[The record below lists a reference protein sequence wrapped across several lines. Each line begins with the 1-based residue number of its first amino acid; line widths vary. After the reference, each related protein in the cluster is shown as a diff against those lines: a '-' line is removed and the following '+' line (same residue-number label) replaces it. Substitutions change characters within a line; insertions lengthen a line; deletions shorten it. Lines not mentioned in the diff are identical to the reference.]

1 MKPMPSTLGEK
12 SNNHR
17 YTCVLHYFFHS
28 QSQTGISMAFSIKQ
42 LSKYFLIGVLAF
54 IPIVIVMQ
62 VVLLTKGLIEG
73 LFFRV
78 YGYVD
83 SYLFAFMVFA
93 SVIAALSY
101 IGYTIVKSQRSIVIH
116 AVDLLMEKIP
126 FLNTV
131 YRVSKKV
138 INMFTGSD
146 TDGRK
151 EVVYIEYPKEG
162 LWVPAYV
169 TNRTGEWYVLFVPT
183 SPNPTSGF
191 TVLVH
196 ESKVV
201 KSDLDIEE
209 VTSFIVSVGAD
220 FPRADEVNRLRI

>member
-1 MKPMPSTLGEK
+1 MLTK
-12 SNNHR
+12 
-17 YTCVLHYFFHS
+17 F
-28 QSQTGISMAFSIKQ
+28 KQ
-42 LSKYFLIGVLAF
+42 LSEYFLIGVLAF
-54 IPIVIVMQ
+54 IPIVIVIQ
-62 VVLLTKGLIEG
+62 VVLLTKGIIEG

-83 SYLFAFMVFA
+83 SYLFTFVVFA
-93 SVIAALSY
+93 TVVLALSY
-101 IGYTIVKSQRSIVIH
+101 IGYSIVQSRRSIIISG
-116 AVDLLMEKIP
+116 VDLLMAKIP
-126 FLNTV
+126 LLNTV

-146 TDGRK
+146 TDGKK
-151 EVVYIEYPKEG
+151 EVVYIEYPKDG

-169 TNRTGEWYVLFVPT
+169 TNKAGEWYVLYVPT

-196 ESKVV
+196 HSRVI
-201 KSDLDIEE
+201 KSELNIEE

-220 FPRADEVNRLRI
+220 FPKSEEVHNLPH

>member
-1 MKPMPSTLGEK
+1 MIDM
-12 SNNHR
+12 
-17 YTCVLHYFFHS
+17 V
-28 QSQTGISMAFSIKQ
+28 KQ
-42 LSKYFLIGVLAF
+42 ISKYFLIGVLAF
-54 IPIVIVMQ
+54 IPIVIVIQ
-62 VVLLTKGLIEG
+62 VVLLTKGIIEG

-93 SVIAALSY
+93 TVIAALSY
-101 IGYTIVKSQRSIVIH
+101 VGYSIVQSQRSLIIS

-138 INMFTGSD
+138 INMFSGSD
-146 TDGRK
+146 ADGRK

-169 TNRTGEWYVLFVPT
+169 TNRSGEWYVLFVPT

-196 ESKVV
+196 ETRVV
-201 KSDLDIEE
+201 KSALNIEE

-220 FPRADEVNRLRI
+220 FPKPDEVDKLTR